1 VYFRLGNVV
10 NNDNDD
16 DLEFVVV
23 EFNAQVLN
31 TFNTGNQ
38 SGIPLNN
45 DFRYFRSGIQVGATS
60 VTNDVNRVT
69 VVEPQINNL
78 SKTISSAP
86 PADAGDVFTYTLR
99 FANGVAWPSSPA
111 APVRVA
117 TTGDIPGFNS
127 TGGVGGTGQ
136 FANAPAT
143 VDGVTLNVGDRILVR
158 SQTNPS
164 QNGVYTLVFI
174 DPFTGARTWDRAADL
189 DSTAELAI
197 GYRVIVQEGAT
208 LAGRTY
214 YLDEPLPSS
223 INAGPILWREI
234 DPALTVAVATTG
246 NLGGGTFDATGG
258 TLGRGTLS
266 TTATVIDGVTVNAT
280 NFPVGTRILV
290 KNQTNQSQ
298 NGIYRVTGFSGS
310 TMNLERVAEFD
321 SRPEAI
327 DGTQVYVTGGTINA
341 GRTFA
346 VSSVSSGTPIL
357 LPYRKYERVVV

>member
-1 VYFRLGNVV
+1 
-10 NNDNDD
+10 
-16 DLEFVVV
+16 
-23 EFNAQVLN
+23 
-31 TFNTGNQ
+31 
-38 SGIPLNN
+38 
-45 DFRYFRSGIQVGATS
+45 

-78 SKTISSAP
+78 SKTISGAP

-290 KNQTNQSQ
+290 KNQSSVSQ
-298 NGIYRVTGFSGS
+298 NGIYRVTGS
-310 TMNLERVAEFD
+310 AD
-321 SRPEAI
+321 RP
-327 DGTQVYVTGGTINA
+327 
-341 GRTFA
+341 
-346 VSSVSSGTPIL
+346 
-357 LPYRKYERVVV
+357 